1 MAKSGKAVL
10 IGINIGTTSVK
21 AVMSDVA
28 GRVLD
33 RFHAAHDM
41 HRHGHSV
48 AEQDPAD
55 WWTAVQQALDRF
67 AAHPRA
73 GDVAVLGVT
82 GQVNTHLF
90 CDTDL
95 MPLRPAITWQDG
107 RAATEAAR
115 LDTAI
120 GEDAK
125 IAALGAPVP
134 IDASHALSRLAWL
147 MRHEPDSAAMARHLL
162 VPKDWI
168 IARLTGH
175 VGTDP
180 LSSVGLVGPSLA
192 YAPAILDL
200 SKGAADIL
208 PPLSDPLAA
217 AGKIRQ
223 GPFAGVPVIRG
234 TMDAWASLFGLG
246 LARDGEGMYLS
257 GTSDVLAVI
266 SSAGRGAPGVVT
278 FPPWRGIALH
288 AGPTQS
294 GGASVAWGA
303 GMLGK
308 SLNEMSDLALQA
320 PIRPDSPLFL
330 PHLEGE
336 RAPLWDAASRGGFA
350 GLSSN
355 HGPAAIAA
363 AVMEGVAF
371 AARLALE
378 AVEDSACIQA
388 STLRFGGGGAASS
401 VWTQIRA
408 NTLGR
413 TLVPVQ
419 TKEPGALGAIVIAG
433 AGAGLLDSLD
443 AATQQIVPTGPP
455 VAATQEAADIA
466 TARFRAWRELHPALR
481 TATDL
486 LDR

>member
-1 MAKSGKAVL
+1 MTKSRKPVL
-10 IGINIGTTSVK
+10 IGIDIGTTSVK
-21 AVMSDVA
+21 AVMSDV
-28 GRVLD
+28 GGQVLD

-41 HRHGHSV
+41 HRHSHAV
-48 AEQDPAD
+48 AEQDAED

-73 GDVAVLGVT
+73 RDVAVLGVT

-90 CDTDL
+90 CDANL

-107 RAATEAAR
+107 RAATVAAR

-120 GEDAK
+120 GDDAK
-125 IAALGAPVP
+125 IAALGAPIP

-147 MRHEPDSAAMARHLL
+147 TRHEPEIAARACHLL
-162 VPKDWI
+162 LPKDWI

-175 VGTDP
+175 VGADP
-180 LSSVGLVGPSLA
+180 LSSVGLVGPSLD
-192 YAPAILDL
+192 YASAILDL
-200 SKGAADIL
+200 VRGAANVL
-208 PPLSDPLAA
+208 PPLFDPLVG
-217 AGKIRQ
+217 AGNVRR

-266 SSAGRGAPGVVT
+266 SSTGRGAPGVVT

-294 GGASVAWGA
+294 GGASITWAA
-303 GMLGK
+303 GMLGR
-308 SLNEMSDLALQA
+308 SISDLSNLANQA

-350 GLSSN
+350 GLSSK
-355 HGPAAIAA
+355 HGPADMAA

-371 AARLALE
+371 AARHALE
-378 AVEDSACIQA
+378 AVEDSAGVQA
-388 STLRFGGGGAASS
+388 SMLRFGGGGAASS

-408 NTLGR
+408 DSLGR
-413 TLVPVQ
+413 TLIPVQ
-419 TKEPGALGAIVIAG
+419 TKEPGALGALVIAG
-433 AGAGLLDSLD
+433 VGAEVLDSLD
-443 AATQQIVPTGPP
+443 TATDRIVSTGSP
-455 VAATQEAADIA
+455 VAPRGEAAEIA
-466 TARFRAWRELHPALR
+466 TARFRAWRKLHPALR
-481 TATDL
+481 SVTDL
-486 LDR
+486 LR